1 VVPKIEP
8 LAEFLFVLQ
17 RQQAVRALM
26 PGMSR
31 RRGSCKI
38 FRWTPRAVGN
48 DSYIQ
53 HCLEGSHFGPH
64 CVTQGALVLN
74 AENSIANSD

>member
-8 LAEFLFVLQ
+8 SAEFLFVLE
-17 RQQAVRALM
+17 RQPAV
-26 PGMSR
+26 PGSDAR
-31 RRGSCKI
+31 HEQRRGSCKI
-38 FRWTPRAVGN
+38 SRFIPRAVGD

-53 HCLEGSHFGPH
+53 HRLEGSYCRPH

-74 AENSIANSD
+74 AENSLANSD